1 MVQNHGADARA
12 QGPIRH
18 ILVLKYEVLVQCMRH
33 DDLCVMYLGW
43 NWVTHN
49 GRRAILEAGEEQ
61 PKASQRMLTGR
72 TSKCHAYQCQR
83 KISPSTWDAR
93 CLQNQ

>member
-1 MVQNHGADARA
+1 MQNHGANARA
-12 QGPIRH
+12 QGPIRHIH

-49 GRRAILEAGEEQ
+49 GRSYFGSRRRTTE
-61 PKASQRMLTGR
+61 RLTV
-72 TSKCHAYQCQR
+72 H
-83 KISPSTWDAR
+83 PHW
-93 CLQNQ
+93 LNQQGPGIPEPTEDIP